1 MSFESIPMGTAYACW
16 TAIGTVGII
25 IFGMIF
31 LGESSDALRIFF
43 ITLIVAEV
51 ICLNLTSH

>member
-1 MSFESIPMGTAYACW
+1 MGTAYACW

>member
-1 MSFESIPMGTAYACW
+1 MGTAYACW
-16 TAIGTVGII
+16 TAIGAVGVI

-43 ITLIVAEV
+43 ITLIIAGV
-51 ICLNLTSH
+51 IGLNLTSH